1 MAGSSCRVLAYP
13 RRDHNER
20 VRGAVESAGYRW
32 AVTMLRGTNGHG
44 ENRLTLRR
52 YPVYAYHGRYLFPAM
67 LQGWLNLLYSLAAK
81 ARKIK
86 RPMRKS
92 SGVSIGTGEK
102 M

>member
-1 MAGSSCRVLAYP
+1 MEGSSCRALAYP
-13 RRDHNER
+13 HRDHNER

-52 YPVYAYHGRYLFPAM
+52 YPVYPYHGKYLFPAM
-67 LQGWLNLLYSLAAK
+67 LRRWLDLPYGLMAK
-81 ARKIK
+81 AGKIEGARRK
-86 RPMRKS
+86 PNV
-92 SGVSIGTGEK
+92 VSIGTGKK